1 MLELLKA
8 IIKVLASGLR
18 LCSNH
23 LTCLTGLILGMRK
36 HTSCLCLP
44 AQEMQQSV
52 LGGICGQ
59 GVRIVCQRFDAML
72 ALSCRQYA
80 TKIASREVLVLDQLF
95 LVRGAS
101 LLADRLRLP
110 KALSKAS
117 RSLRGPLQPGRR

>member
-8 IIKVLASGLR
+8 IIEVLASGLR

-44 AQEMQQSV
+44 AQEIQQSV
-52 LGGICGQ
+52 LGISGQ

-72 ALSCRQYA
+72 ALICRQYA
-80 TKIASREVLVLDQLF
+80 TKIASVVLVLDQLF
-95 LVRGAS
+95 LVIGAR

-110 KALSKAS
+110 KAL
-117 RSLRGPLQPGRR
+117 PG